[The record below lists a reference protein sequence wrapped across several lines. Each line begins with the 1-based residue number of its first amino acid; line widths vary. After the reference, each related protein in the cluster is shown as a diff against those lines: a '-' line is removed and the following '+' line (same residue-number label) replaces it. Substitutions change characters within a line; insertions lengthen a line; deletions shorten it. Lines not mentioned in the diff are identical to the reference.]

1 VAALLTEF
9 LDPFDLVGTQ
19 ELHFLDFERQQRE
32 NMDSCEVPH
41 TTDNRWSIDSYHEME
56 DRLNSLR
63 SLVCDLL
70 KTNQELRNA
79 LLEARSGVSN
89 NQGSHASGALGT
101 KGKL

>member
-1 VAALLTEF
+1 VAALLAKF

-41 TTDNRWSIDSYHEME
+41 TTDNRWSIDSYLEMGQ
-56 DRLNSLR
+56 RLNYLR

-70 KTNQELRNA
+70 KKNQELRSA
-79 LLEARSGVSN
+79 LLQAK
-89 NQGSHASGALGT
+89 SGAPERQYDE
-101 KGKL
+101 KQS